1 MMIYP
6 DQVTGKQFSG
16 TNPLPVMIE
25 KLKATSNYDQRK
37 ADIEKFNQ
45 VNFSSSNFNLK
56 NLN

>member
-1 MMIYP
+1 MFYP
-6 DQVTGKQFSG
+6 NQVTGKQFSG

-45 VNFSSSNFNLK
+45 VQFLS
-56 NLN
+56 

>member
-1 MMIYP
+1 M
-6 DQVTGKQFSG
+6 TGKQFSG

-45 VNFSSSNFNLK
+45 VLFPAQILI
-56 NLN
+56 